1 MKKNRWVR
9 IRNLSEI
16 FSKGITNQPM
26 TKLER
31 EVYNGYRKLRSE
43 GHQHVMAYEVDGEIR
58 FKTDNLDSMRRIRL
72 HRQQ

>member
-9 IRNLSEI
+9 IQNLSEI

-31 EVYNGYRKLRSE
+31 EVYNGYRKLRDE
-43 GHQHVMAYEVDGEIR
+43 GHQCIMAYEVDGEIR
-58 FKTDNLDSMRRIRL
+58 FKTDNIDSMRRIRL